1 MSMEGITSYT
11 TSPLRVATVLGLLT
25 SLLAFCYMFYVL
37 VCTLVYGDPA
47 RGYPTLEV
55 TMLFLGGAQLLSLGV
70 IGEYLGRI
78 FHESKHR
85 PVYIV
90 SEVNT
95 PARSKRPKPGSRPK
109 SRTRSPSPQHRLTA
123 PLAPTLTAKAR
134 AATAS

>member
-1 MSMEGITSYT
+1 MYCWIGFRKKEIRFEQGDRLEGRSSFNFWRLLKLSMEGITSYT

-47 RGYPTLEV
+47 RGYPTIEV

-90 SEVNT
+90 SEM
-95 PARSKRPKPGSRPK
+95 K
-109 SRTRSPSPQHRLTA
+109 SAIQSS
-123 PLAPTLTAKAR
+123 
-134 AATAS
+134 